1 LKLNQLWKTRA
12 ETREPLPPADADAE
26 ASRTGD
32 HTWDPQKLEEL
43 FHNCADVKIEEY
55 ALGDDRERQPVYLIY
70 CTGLTET
77 MQVNRFVLPRLGAVL
92 SDSNPAVD
100 LDKKLELIR
109 LDDEQDIVSHV
120 FSGQMLVYI
129 AQTKV
134 LYSMD
139 LAMPPR
145 RQPSESNT
153 EVSIKGPKDGFVE
166 EVGCNV
172 ALIRKRL
179 PTKSLCY
186 EQFRVGK
193 RSNSKVALL
202 YIQDI
207 ASADIIDEVRKRL
220 KKIEID
226 AILGSSQLEKM
237 IADYS
242 GSLFPLL
249 DFTGRPDYAA
259 DCLIHGRFVVIADG
273 SPNAIIGPANL
284 TLLLKS
290 PEDAYFPFY
299 YASLGILLRL
309 VGLVLSLLLPGFWT
323 ALSAFNVEQ
332 IPYPLVATIS
342 LSRIGLPLPGPL
354 EAVMMITMFELF
366 REAGE
371 RLPKAV
377 GQTVAVVGGIVVG
390 DAAIRAGLAS
400 TTLLV
405 VSAVTA
411 VSSFTLVN
419 QSLVGS
425 VSLIRYFV
433 LICSSVL
440 GMYGFMLSTI
450 AIIVYLSRLES
461 FGVPYL
467 APLSPITWKD
477 FMSAITRK
485 SWFAIN
491 KRPEILSP
499 KDATRRGGA
508 N

>member
-1 LKLNQLWKTRA
+1 MKLNQLWKARN
-12 ETREPLPPADADAE
+12 EKKPPQHPANTVTNE
-26 ASRTGD
+26 SENGP
-32 HTWDPQKLEEL
+32 WDKKRLEQL
-43 FHNCADVKIEEY
+43 FFNCADVKIDQFKLGSEESPHVI
-55 ALGDDRERQPVYLIY
+55 ELIY

-77 MQVNRFVLPRLGAVL
+77 MQVNQFVLPRLGAIL
-92 SDSNPAVD
+92 SSSESLID

-109 LDDEQDIVSHV
+109 LDDEQDIVSHI
-120 FSGQMLVYI
+120 FSGQLLVYVE
-129 AQTKV
+129 QTQL

-139 LAMPPR
+139 LSKPPR
-145 RQPSESNT
+145 REPSESNT

-166 EVGCNV
+166 ELAANV

-207 ASADIIDEVRKRL
+207 ASADIIQEVRERL
-220 KKIEID
+220 QKIEID

-259 DCLIHGRFVVIADG
+259 DSLVHGRFVVIADT

-309 VGLVLSLLLPGFWT
+309 IGLVLSLLLPGFWT
-323 ALSAFNVEQ
+323 ALTAFNVEQ

-440 GMYGFMLSTI
+440 GMYGFMISTI
-450 AIIVYLSRLES
+450 AIVVYLSRLES

-467 APLSPITWKD
+467 APLSPITWTD

-485 SWFAIN
+485 SWFSID
-491 KRPEILSP
+491 KRPSILRP
-499 KDATRRGGA
+499 KDATRRGGSK
-508 N
+508 